1 MTANLPDRPAYFSY
15 DVDLNLQGVKP
26 LDQVPF
32 PRQITEKELDQ
43 AMKKGAVIIDTRSP
57 EDFGEGHFR
66 GSINI
71 GVGSP
76 SFSTWSGFMV
86 PGGKPIALVVRSEKD
101 AKKARLELARI
112 GFDNLIGYL
121 TADALSEKQF
131 LPQMSIEKL
140 KAMMKKDGP
149 VVLDVRTPSEWQSS
163 HIEGATHVPLSS
175 FAKEIPNLPKSR
187 RIAVICGSGYRSS
200 IAGSLLQRQGY
211 DAVENVDGGMEAYA
225 ESTK

>member
-1 MTANLPDRPAYFSY
+1 MTANLPDRPGYFSY

-26 LDQVPF
+26 LEQVPV
-32 PRQITEKELDQ
+32 PKPITEKALAQ
-43 AMKKGAVIIDTRSP
+43 AAKKGAVIIDTRSP
-57 EDFGEGHFR
+57 EEFGEGHFP

-86 PGGKPIALVVRSEKD
+86 AGGKPIALVVRSEKD

-121 TADALSEKQF
+121 TAEALTEKQF
-131 LPQMSIEKL
+131 LAQMSIEKL
-140 KAMMKKDGP
+140 KAMMEKDGL
-149 VVLDVRTPSEWQSS
+149 VILDVRTPSEWQSN
-163 HIEGATHVPLSS
+163 HIDGATHVPLSS
-175 FAKEIPNLPKSR
+175 FAKQIPNLPKSR

-200 IAGSLLQRQGY
+200 IAGSLLQAQGY
-211 DAVENVDGGMEAYA
+211 EAVENVHGGMEAY
-225 ESTK
+225 